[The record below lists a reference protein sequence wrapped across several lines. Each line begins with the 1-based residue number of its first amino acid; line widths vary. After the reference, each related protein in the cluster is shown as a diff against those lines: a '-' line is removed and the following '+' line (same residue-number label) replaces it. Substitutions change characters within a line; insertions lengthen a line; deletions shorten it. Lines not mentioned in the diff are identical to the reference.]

1 MAFENTIEALQRYGQ
16 AFVNQYK
23 ANLELSGRRASG
35 KLLESINTT
44 VTIGNNNI
52 QLILNM
58 ADYAKWIEEGRPA
71 TSGGGDGSLYDKI
84 LEWIKVKPVLPRER
98 NGKLPTEKQLA
109 YLITRKIHREGYS
122 GSHDIVKTKFQLE
135 NVYKLIIKEALK
147 KDFINE
153 YKDLLK

>member
-58 ADYAKWIEEGRPA
+58 ADYAQWIEEGRPA